1 MSVEFR
7 NSWCV
12 VSWFSNTDCTF
23 WLKKRHTRESTE
35 TDTSVDSHWENVTSD
50 DHMSSQSTPQFHLEW
65 LWQLSRSDDQI
76 MELCLR
82 AIRLQRLCGVVVRSQ
97 LYRSLLFMFFLGKP
111 ILINLMLAT
120 CLLYRGLGHIEHSWS
135 RICSDLFWQ
144 FSSGQT
150 YVVESVRCHE
160 HKRRKVIGNLLG
172 FYHVHGW
179 ISVVTESQSGFPRDC
194 DQLLI
199 VIAMDKN

>member
-7 NSWCV
+7 NSSCV
-12 VSWFSNTDCTF
+12 VSWFSNTNRTF
-23 WLKKRHTRESTE
+23 WLKKRESTT

-65 LWQLSRSDDQI
+65 LWQLSTSESSDDQI

-120 CLLYRGLGHIEHSWS
+120 CLLYRGLGHIEHSPTTAA
-135 RICSDLFWQ
+135 LA
-144 FSSGQT
+144 
-150 YVVESVRCHE
+150 SVR
-160 HKRRKVIGNLLG
+160 IYFGNFHLDRHML
-172 FYHVHGW
+172 
-179 ISVVTESQSGFPRDC
+179 
-194 DQLLI
+194 
-199 VIAMDKN
+199 